1 MRRITLLATLL
12 TGALATAAPAAAGP
26 VEDFREDGIVDTCQ
40 YSPGQLDEARQNLP
54 PDVVQYSPGLVDQLA
69 AGQEGCGGAGAPGAA
84 ADPREFE
91 DVATPEG
98 ADGVAGAGGGGGGG
112 GRASGATTRIPS
124 PPAPGAA
131 ARARLA
137 DVATPPVSATPG
149 SDVPGWVVVVLLAL
163 AGAGVLFTL
172 GRFGGLSAERFTGPL
187 KASFADAGGRSAD
200 AAAAGWDRLRP
211 GR

>member
-1 MRRITLLATLL
+1 MQRLALLVALVA
-12 TGALATAAPAAAGP
+12 GALVTAGPVSAGP
-26 VEDFREDGIVDTCQ
+26 VEDFRQDGVVNPCQ
-40 YSPGQLDEARQNLP
+40 YSPGELDEARQNLP

-69 AGQEGCGGAGAPGAA
+69 AGQEGCGGGSAPGAP
-84 ADPREFE
+84 DPRQFE

-98 ADGVAGAGGGGGGG
+98 SDGAAGAAGGGSGGP
-112 GRASGATTRIPS
+112 GAAATRVPD

-137 DVATPPVSATPG
+137 DIATPPVSATAG

-163 AGAGVLFTL
+163 GAAGLLFAL
-172 GRFGGLSAERFTGPL
+172 ARFGGLSAARFTGPL
-187 KASFADAGGRSAD
+187 RASFADAGGRSAD
-200 AAAAGWDRLRP
+200 TMAEVWDRVRL